1 MNESATQSTWQV
13 QPAGRAFSL
22 LVVIPCLNEEPT
34 VGRVVAGVP
43 RDIPGI
49 GRIEILVIDDGST
62 DDTASRA
69 RNAGAQIV
77 RHQSNQGLG
86 KTFQEAVGIALDKGV
101 DIMVH
106 IDGDGQ
112 FEPADIPLLVEPIVT
127 GRAQMSTASRFMKRD
142 LIPKMPAVKLWGN
155 RGVARII
162 WLLTGQR
169 FYDVACGFRAYS
181 REALLRMN
189 LFGNFTYTQETFLDL
204 IFKNLTILEVPVR
217 VRGEREFGTS
227 RMASS
232 VPRYAARALQIML
245 RAFISYR
252 PFSFF
257 LAISGVF
264 FAIALGFLGFLAVH
278 YLRTGAFS
286 PHIWSGFIGG
296 SFVFLGISTL
306 ITGFVGDMLVR
317 IRMNQETVL
326 YFLKRSQPDNVGS
339 GETYRTRSTDAAGS
353 EERSAAPTDRL

>member
-1 MNESATQSTWQV
+1 MNESETRSARKV
-13 QPAGRAFSL
+13 QPTERGLFL

-62 DDTASRA
+62 DKTGSRA
-69 RNAGAQIV
+69 HDAGAEIV
-77 RHQSNQGLG
+77 RHQSNLGLG
-86 KTFQEAVGIALDKGV
+86 KTFQEAVGIALEKGV
-101 DIMVH
+101 DVMVH

-112 FEPADIPLLVEPIVT
+112 FEPADIPLLVEPVVT
-127 GRAQMSTASRFMKRD
+127 GRAQMSTASRFIKSD
-142 LIPKMPAVKLWGN
+142 LIPRMPAVKLWGN
-155 RGVARII
+155 WGVARII

-217 VRGEREFGTS
+217 VRGVREFGTS
-227 RMASS
+227 RVASS
-232 VPRYAARALQIML
+232 VSRYAALSLQIML

-252 PFSFF
+252 PFRLFFSLGCVF
-257 LAISGVF
+257 LAAG
-264 FAIALGFLGFLAVH
+264 LGFLVFLGLH
-278 YLRTGAFS
+278 YLNVGAFT
-286 PHIWSGFIGG
+286 PHIWAGFVGG
-296 SFVFLGISTL
+296 SFGFLGILTL
-306 ITGFVGDMLVR
+306 IIGLIGDMLVR
-317 IRMNQETVL
+317 IRMNQENIL
-326 YFLKRSQPDNVGS
+326 YFLKRSRLGDDGI
-339 GETYRTRSTDAAGS
+339 GETRQARSVEV
-353 EERSAAPTDRL
+353 EERSAFPTDCL